1 MTNLRQALLILLISL
16 MASSAFGA
24 RQVIDTLGSSGKG
37 QFVALE
43 EYGYAAEKHNYI
55 VTIKIMN
62 VWQKEYVGEVIK
74 VELPAYQQNDLQK
87 ARERA
92 RVLAQNLL
100 NKYGINSPK
109 S

>member
-1 MTNLRQALLILLISL
+1 MRKLPTALFILLITFL
-16 MASSAFGA
+16 GSSAYAA

-43 EYGYAAEKHNYI
+43 EYGYAAEKHNYV

-74 VELPAYQQNDLQK
+74 VELPAYQKNDLQK
-87 ARERA
+87 AREQA
-92 RVLAQNLL
+92 RLLAQNLL
-100 NKYGINSPK
+100 TKYGINSPK